1 MSQLQSHQPRLLADT
16 CAMAAALAQLTV
28 TPREAWAGLLA
39 EVGVEVNRKLLA
51 LQADA
56 ARQSKQG
63 LTLARR
69 KELLTNRCGVFAALC
84 RSRLLGRSIA

>member
-1 MSQLQSHQPRLLADT
+1 
-16 CAMAAALAQLTV
+16 MASALSQLTV
-28 TPREAWAGLLA
+28 TPREAWSGVLA

-63 LTLARR
+63 LTMQRR
-69 KELLTNRCGVFAALC
+69 KELLTNR
-84 RSRLLGRSIA
+84 